1 MEQLQQFF
9 KNNRE
14 NLIKIFV
21 DEKLKNGYGAL
32 FISIKRN
39 LDETPKSI
47 DVYYLKMIQIPNQI
61 RTDLIQK
68 YHDANSNTNICFFVL
83 FDKNTSIIIEDKIK

>member
-9 KNNRE
+9 NNNKE
-14 NLIKIFV
+14 NLVKILV

-61 RTDLIQK
+61 RRDLIQK
-68 YHDANSNTNICFFVL
+68 YHDANSDTNVCFFVL
-83 FDKNTSIIIEDKIK
+83 F

>member
-9 KNNRE
+9 NNNKE
-14 NLIKIFV
+14 NLVKILV

-39 LDETPKSI
+39 LDKTPKSI

-68 YHDANSNTNICFFVL
+68 YHDANSDTNVCFFVL
-83 FDKNTSIIIEDKIK
+83 FDKNTSIIIEHKI

>member
-9 KNNRE
+9 NNNKE
-14 NLIKIFV
+14 NLVKILV

-39 LDETPKSI
+39 LDKTPKSI

-68 YHDANSNTNICFFVL
+68 YHDANSDTNVCFFVL
-83 FDKNTSIIIEDKIK
+83 FDKNTSIIIEHKIE

>member
-9 KNNRE
+9 NTNTE
-14 NLIKIFV
+14 NLVKILV

-68 YHDANSNTNICFFVL
+68 YHDANSDTNICFFVL
-83 FDKNTSIIIEDKIK
+83 FDKNTSIIIEHKIE

>member
-9 KNNRE
+9 NNNRE
-14 NLIKIFV
+14 NLVKILV

-39 LDETPKSI
+39 LGKTPKSI

-68 YHDANSNTNICFFVL
+68 YHDANSDTNVCFFVL
-83 FDKNTSIIIEDKIK
+83 FDKNTSIIIEHKI

>member
-1 MEQLQQFF
+1 MDQLQQFF

-14 NLIKIFV
+14 NLNEIFV
-21 DEKLKNGYGAL
+21 KEKLKNGYGAL

-47 DVYYLKMIQIPNQI
+47 DVYYLKMIQIPNKI

-68 YHDANSNTNICFFVL
+68 YHDTNSDTNVCFFVL
-83 FDKNTSIIIEDKIK
+83 FDKNTSIIIEDKIE

>member
-9 KNNRE
+9 NNNRE
-14 NLIKIFV
+14 NLVKILV
-21 DEKLKNGYGAL
+21 DEKLKNGYGGL

-39 LDETPKSI
+39 LDKTPKSI

-68 YHDANSNTNICFFVL
+68 YHDANSDTNVCFFVL
-83 FDKNTSIIIEDKIK
+83 FDKNTSIIIEHKIE